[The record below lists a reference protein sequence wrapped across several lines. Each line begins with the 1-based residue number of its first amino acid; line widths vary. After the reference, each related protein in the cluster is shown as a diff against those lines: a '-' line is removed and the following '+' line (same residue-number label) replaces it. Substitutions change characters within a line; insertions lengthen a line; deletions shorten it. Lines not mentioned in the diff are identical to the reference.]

1 MKYRTYDDDTL
12 DMFDHIYESIKD
24 PSTSEYKQYMELV
37 KTYNYHPDDDFE
49 TIINIMI
56 EEVEMDFF

>member
-24 PSTSEYKQYMELV
+24 PSTPEYKRYTEIV
-37 KTYNYHPDDDFE
+37 KTYKYHPDDDFE
-49 TIINIMI
+49 KIINIMI
-56 EEVEMDFF
+56 DEIEMEFF